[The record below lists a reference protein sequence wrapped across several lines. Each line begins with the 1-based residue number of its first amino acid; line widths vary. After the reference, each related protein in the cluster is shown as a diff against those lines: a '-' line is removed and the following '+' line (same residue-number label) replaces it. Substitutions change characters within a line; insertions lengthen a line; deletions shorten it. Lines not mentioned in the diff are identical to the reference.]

1 MAYTIKQRMEGI
13 MSNMEHQN
21 GKAWSDDI
29 EKMEHLLALMIQG
42 KSLNDDFEWVEDH
55 SEVIKEHLLNWM

>member
-1 MAYTIKQRMEGI
+1 MVIG
-13 MSNMEHQN
+13 NMEHQN
-21 GKAWSDDI
+21 GKAWTDDI

-55 SEVIKEHLLNWM
+55 SEVIKEHLKNWM